1 MLCCLNR
8 EIMESTRRPHR
19 FKYVYIFVVLYT
31 WLISYPSAIAPYWAF
46 GETIIRQSNAF
57 GILPSS
63 PWRMTAIVLMVMHQ
77 VSHFSKIFSF
87 SFFFFPLQVTKL
99 QLRKKDSHA
108 SIQSRDWPKKQWFQ
122 SFCSLKDLAWKI

>member
-1 MLCCLNR
+1 LLCCLNR

-19 FKYVYIFVVLYT
+19 FKYVYRFVVLYT

-63 PWRMTAIVLMVMHQ
+63 PWRMTAIVFMVMHQ
-77 VSHFSKIFSF
+77 VSNFSKIFSF
-87 SFFFFPLQVTKL
+87 FFFFFLCKL
-99 QLRKKDSHA
+99 QSFNWEKRIHMHPFKVGIDLRND
-108 SIQSRDWPKKQWFQ
+108 DFNL
-122 SFCSLKDLAWKI
+122 FVAWKI

>member
-1 MLCCLNR
+1 
-8 EIMESTRRPHR
+8 
-19 FKYVYIFVVLYT
+19 VYIFVVLYT

-57 GILPSS
+57 GILPKS

-87 SFFFFPLQVTKL
+87 FFFPLQVTKL
-99 QLRKKDSHA
+99 QMRKKDSHA
-108 SIQSRDWPKKQWFQ
+108 SIQSQDY
-122 SFCSLKDLAWKI
+122 